1 MQPVVQQRQKVVRNN
16 AFEYVAIRE
25 AQADPEAIE
34 LWPAQKSF
42 AFRLKVVGKLP
53 YKVDGADFSQRNLL
67 VLAIRREDVDRVSL
81 AESSWT
87 QIAAEGLLVQQFDN
101 DFLVRRGWGS
111 GLQRI
116 RT

>member
-1 MQPVVQQRQKVVRNN
+1 MYAVVQQREQVVGNN
-16 AFEYVAIRE
+16 AFESVTICE
-25 AQADPEAIE
+25 AQAYPQAIE
-34 LWPAQKSF
+34 LGAAQKSF

-53 YKVDGADFSQRNLL
+53 YKVDSADFSQRNLF
-67 VLAIRREDVDRVSL
+67 VLAIGREDVDRVSL

-87 QIAAEGLLVQQFDN
+87 KVATEGLLVQQFDN